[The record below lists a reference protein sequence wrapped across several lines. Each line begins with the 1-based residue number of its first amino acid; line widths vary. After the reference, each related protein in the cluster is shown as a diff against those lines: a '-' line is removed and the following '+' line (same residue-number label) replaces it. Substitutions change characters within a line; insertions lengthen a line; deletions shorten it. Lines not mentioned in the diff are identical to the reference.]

1 MFARAVRSLIL
12 ISFTLAAV
20 APLHARA
27 EEGKKPDYVEAKR
40 AFKAGQAFIQMEK
53 YAEAIVE
60 FKKAHKI
67 TKDDLVM
74 GQIATVYAKA
84 GDYEAA
90 LAAIKI
96 YRVALPSEE
105 RGSADELIKQY
116 EQKITAGESTKL
128 ALPTDKPVET
138 DKGTED
144 NTGGTSTPPETD
156 DEEGGGRKGRF
167 YTWIAAGAAGALAL
181 SALIV
186 GLNAQSKYDELD
198 GECAPKCDPADVDS
212 VKTRA
217 VVTDVLWGTAAAAAV
232 AAGVLWW
239 LEGRNLPDD
248 EEERR
253 GPVEGE
259 DEDSDD
265 DLVKRFRI
273 APIIGGG
280 TYGLGADIRF

>member
-1 MFARAVRSLIL
+1 MFARAFRTLFL
-12 ISFTLAAV
+12 ISFTLTAATPY
-20 APLHARA
+20 AQA
-27 EEGKKPDYVEAKR
+27 EEAKPDFAAAKK

-53 YAEAIVE
+53 YAEAVVE

-74 GQIATVYAKA
+74 GQVAMAYAKG

-90 LAAIKI
+90 LASIKV
-96 YRVALPSEE
+96 YRAALPEGE
-105 RGSADELIKQY
+105 RASADDLIKQY
-116 EQKITAGESTKL
+116 QAKIKAGESTKL
-128 ALPTDKPVET
+128 VLSTDKPAET
-138 DKGTED
+138 GEGTGEE
-144 NTGGTSTPPETD
+144 TGGETTPADED
-156 DEEGGGRKGRF
+156 EEEGGSKGRF

-217 VVTDVLWGTAAAAAV
+217 VVTDVLWGTAAVAAV

-239 LEGRNLPDD
+239 LEGRNLSDD
-248 EEERR
+248 EEKR

-259 DEDSDD
+259 DDDSDD

-273 APIIGGG
+273 APLVGGG

>member
-1 MFARAVRSLIL
+1 MFARAFRTLIL

-20 APLHARA
+20 APYARA
-27 EEGKKPDYVEAKR
+27 EEGKKPDFAAAKK

-53 YAEAIVE
+53 YAEAVVE
-60 FKKAHKI
+60 FKKAHTI

-74 GQIATVYAKA
+74 GQVATAYAKG

-90 LAAIKI
+90 LASIKV
-96 YRVALPSEE
+96 YRVALPEEE
-105 RGSADELIKQY
+105 RGTADDFIKQY
-116 EQKITAGESTKL
+116 EAKIKAGESKKL
-128 ALPTDKPVET
+128 VLSTDKPAET
-138 DKGTED
+138 DEGKGEE
-144 NTGGTSTPPETD
+144 TSDETTPAD
-156 DEEGGGRKGRF
+156 GDEEEVGRKGRF

-217 VVTDVLWGTAAAAAV
+217 VVTDVLWGTAAVAAV

-239 LEGRNLPDD
+239 LEGRNLSDDD
-248 EEERR
+248 EKR

-259 DEDSDD
+259 DDDSDD

-273 APIIGGG
+273 APIVGGG
-280 TYGLGADIRF
+280 TFGLGADIRF